1 MISKEIKTVDVP
13 SPGDGRYWE
22 QIQRNGNPEYVFYTP
37 AHRNPITKEE
47 SINYDHFHLEPEE
60 KQNTNYY
67 PMPNAPWPLCGI
79 PQEPSE
85 TLWED
90 IRSFIYDHVDF
101 PDERLYDVKTAWLL
115 CTWIPE
121 AFNTAPYWRYLG
133 TKNSG
138 KTRALEVDQHLTY
151 RGTLSPSVT
160 EAALYRLIEKYK
172 ITYLLDETEIYN
184 QEQKQATQH
193 VLNAGY
199 RRGQQVFRCEQAPN
213 GETIVTGYNP
223 FGFKALA
230 GTRVLKDTL
239 ESRCIPC
246 VMQKNTRPVNF
257 MLNIPQA
264 KKLRN
269 QLLLWRFRRLAALDE
284 ISESSEGNEPSE
296 GYLEPPKSL
305 HLIKNSRIVE
315 IFTPLIIIAEDE
327 EARNNIIT
335 YAIDTYKETQE
346 EESSGPEAQVL
357 QAIISCGDRLESGK
371 FATKWVA
378 AAFNQ
383 DRPENEQWR
392 TQTIGKIVKTLG
404 FKPKRMTG
412 GASGYVYDF
421 DLISKLSERYEI
433 PPSDSPSLD
442 SLPSPPSL
450 DNTIKKLEPPKPI
463 QNQLKSII
471 ECLTLENV
479 NLNAAEIAEKIGSTY
494 EETNKLLMILDRDG
508 TTFQPRPGFW
518 RLS

>member
-1 MISKEIKTVDVP
+1 MSEPKTVDVP

-22 QIQRNGNPEYVFYTP
+22 QIQRNGEPEYVFYTP
-37 AHRNPITKEE
+37 AYKNLITKQE
-47 SINYDHFHLEPEE
+47 SINYDKFNLVSDE
-60 KQNTNYY
+60 KHNIHYK
-67 PMPNAPWPLCGI
+67 PMNNPPWPLCG
-79 PQEPSE
+79 PPTEPSE

-90 IRSFIYDHVDF
+90 IKTFVYNHIDF
-101 PDERLYDVKTAWLL
+101 PDPRLYDVKTAWLL

-121 AFNTAPYWRYLG
+121 AFNVAPYWRYLG
-133 TKNSG
+133 YKNVG
-138 KTRALEVDQHLTY
+138 KTRGLEVDQHLTY

-184 QEQKQATQH
+184 NEQKQATQH

-213 GETIVTGYNP
+213 GEIIVLGYNP
-223 FGFKALA
+223 FGFKGLA
-230 GTRVLKDTL
+230 GTRLLKDTL
-239 ESRCIPC
+239 ESRCITTI
-246 VMQKNTRPVNF
+246 MQKNIRPVNF
-257 MLNIPQA
+257 MLDIQGA

-284 ISESSEGNEPSE
+284 ISEGSEGSEPSE

-315 IFTPLIIIAEDE
+315 IFAPLITIADNE
-327 EARNNIIT
+327 EARQNIINF
-335 YAIDTYKETQE
+335 AIDTYKETQE
-346 EESSGPEAQVL
+346 EESSGVEAEIL
-357 QAIISCGDRLESGK
+357 QIIIQCRDRLQSGK

-378 AAFNQ
+378 DFFNS
-383 DRPENEQWR
+383 DRSDKEEWK
-392 TQTIGKIVKTLG
+392 TSTIGKAIKTLG

-412 GASGYVYDF
+412 GASGYVF
-421 DLISKLSERYEI
+421 DAELIQNLSERYDI
-433 PPSDSPSLD
+433 PPSEYPSLH
-442 SLPSPPSL
+442 SLPSLPSL
-450 DNTIKKLEPPKPI
+450 NDGLKVLDPPKPI
-463 QNQLKSII
+463 QEQLKKIV
-471 ECLTLENV
+471 ECLTLEEV

-494 EETNKLLMILDRDG
+494 EETVKLLSITDRDG

-518 RLS
+518 RLA